1 MRKAMP
7 MRLLFS
13 RLNVLQATHLVVYRK
28 SNLIFDSRFLRHKC
42 LRNGDRMKVKK
53 NFSLKLGLFIMI
65 ILLLMIIVNFFYQ
78 PYSSNAMDGNMKF
91 SAPSAKHIMGTDNY
105 GRDIYVR
112 TVEGMKV
119 TFIVAVAT
127 VAIGLF
133 FGIIIGAFTGYYG
146 GIIDEVLMRLNDALA
161 SFPSILL
168 ALIFVSILGSGKYKI
183 IISLGIIFIPS
194 FARIVRSEFIKLKH
208 MDYVKSAR
216 LMKASDLRVMFVH
229 MLPNAIPTIITSVA
243 IGFNNAVL
251 AESSMS
257 FLGIGVQPPNAS
269 LGRMLSEA
277 KGYIFSAPWASIFPG
292 LMIILL
298 ILSFVLM
305 SEGVSELK

>member
-1 MRKAMP
+1 MKKRKN
-7 MRLLFS
+7 S
-13 RLNVLQATHLVVYRK
+13 
-28 SNLIFDSRFLRHKC
+28 SLI
-42 LRNGDRMKVKK
+42 
-53 NFSLKLGLFIMI
+53 LGLTIMAV
-65 ILLLMIIVNFFYQ
+65 LLLMIIVNIFYQ
-78 PYSSNAMDGNMKF
+78 PYDANAMNGNFKF
-91 SAPSAKHIMGTDNY
+91 SAPSLKHIMGTDNY

-112 TVEGMKV
+112 AIEGMKV
-119 TFIVAVAT
+119 TFIVAIST
-127 VAIGLF
+127 VGIGLF
-133 FGIIIGAFTGYYG
+133 FGTLIGAFTGYYG
-146 GIIDEVLMRLNDALA
+146 GVTDEILMRLNDALA

-194 FARIVRSEFIKLKH
+194 FSRIVRSEFIKLKH

-216 LMKASDLRVMFVH
+216 LMKASDLRVMFVD

-292 LMIILL
+292 IMIILL
-298 ILSFVLM
+298 ILSFVLI
-305 SEGVSELK
+305 SEGISEV

>member
-1 MRKAMP
+1 
-7 MRLLFS
+7 
-13 RLNVLQATHLVVYRK
+13 
-28 SNLIFDSRFLRHKC
+28 
-42 LRNGDRMKVKK
+42 MKVKK

-91 SAPSAKHIMGTDNY
+91 SAPSVKHIMGTDNY

-146 GIIDEVLMRLNDALA
+146 GIIDEILMRLNDALA

-208 MDYVKSAR
+208 MDYVKGAR

-229 MLPNAIPTIITSVA
+229 MLPNTIPTIITSVA

-298 ILSFVLM
+298 ILSFVLI

>member
-1 MRKAMP
+1 MR
-7 MRLLFS
+7 
-13 RLNVLQATHLVVYRK
+13 NRK
-28 SNLIFDSRFLRHKC
+28 KTFGKR
-42 LRNGDRMKVKK
+42 K
-53 NFSLKLGLFIMI
+53 NFSLKSGIVIMC
-65 ILLLMIIVNFFYQ
+65 ILLMMIVVNFFYQ
-78 PYSSNAMDGNMKF
+78 PYKPNEMNGNAKF
-91 SAPSAKHIMGTDNY
+91 NAPSFKHIMGTDNY

-112 TVEGMKV
+112 TVEGMKI
-119 TFIVAVAT
+119 TFVVAIST

-133 FGIIIGAFTGYYG
+133 FGTIIGAFTGYYG
-146 GIIDEVLMRLNDALA
+146 GIIDEILMRLNDALA

-168 ALIFVSILGSGKYKI
+168 ALIFVSILGGGQYKI

-194 FARIVRSEFIKLKH
+194 FARIVRSEFIRLKH

-229 MLPNAIPTIITSVA
+229 MLPNAVPTIITSVA

-257 FLGIGVQPPNAS
+257 FLGIGVQPPDAS

-298 ILSFVLM
+298 ILSFVLI
-305 SEGVSELK
+305 SEGISKSEY

>member
-1 MRKAMP
+1 
-7 MRLLFS
+7 
-13 RLNVLQATHLVVYRK
+13 
-28 SNLIFDSRFLRHKC
+28 
-42 LRNGDRMKVKK
+42 MKKK
-53 NFSLKLGLFIMI
+53 LNFSLIIGLILMSVL
-65 ILLLMIIVNFFYQ
+65 LLLMIINIFYQ
-78 PYSSNAMDGNMKF
+78 PYGANDMNGAEKF
-91 SAPSAKHIMGTDNY
+91 AAPSMKHIMGTDNY

-112 TVEGMKV
+112 ALEGMKV
-119 TFIVAVAT
+119 TFIVAVST

-133 FGIIIGAFTGYYG
+133 FGTLIGAFTGFYG
-146 GIIDEVLMRLNDALA
+146 GILDEALMRINDALA

-194 FARIVRSEFIKLKH
+194 FARIVRSEFIRLKH
-208 MDYVKSAR
+208 KDYVKSAR
-216 LMKASDLRVMFVH
+216 LMGASDIRVMFVH
-229 MLPNAIPTIITSVA
+229 MLPNSIPTILTSVA

-298 ILSFVLM
+298 ILAFVLI
-305 SEGVSELK
+305 SEGVGENA